1 MKYIKRL
8 SSLALAFFVI
18 ALIILSQGSW
28 AEESSDSK
36 SLVLDVY
43 ADDAGKALVTGY
55 ANDIEGLPFLNAS
68 EYIYDN
74 DSFQLYAVTNALT
87 WKSGDEWE
95 IGLPAEGVYGEYH
108 VTFYLSG
115 DIQLSNIT
123 GSAGLDYLVSTS
135 SDSFVVEFHGYDVT
149 SPTAAVRYRQPL
161 SGGEV
166 EAGAEA
172 SALQQEESSSVPIL
186 LVVGLI
192 IVLIVVAAFK
202 LGRSGKSGP
211 PKREKSSQE
220 SKAKAKSTTD
230 LQKEVFEEGRE
241 DLADLV
247 LAETPPS
254 TVSVD
259 EMTSSKP
266 DAGVTSVPSE
276 GETPSIAS
284 DGEPERS
291 EDEVLSATPGDEATS
306 IILDADMTSVASE
319 EEEEEVRGRSTIR
332 SDGRAVMETLT
343 ERERSVLEALIK
355 HEGKMTQA
363 DIRYE
368 TGIPKSSLTGIIIS
382 LERRNIVTKKEWGR
396 TNVIELSERLRGK
409 DDDRRH

>member
-1 MKYIKRL
+1 MKDIERL
-8 SSLALAFFVI
+8 SWLALTFFVI
-18 ALIILSQGSW
+18 ALIVLSLGSW
-28 AEESSDSK
+28 AEESSDPR

-55 ANDIEGLPFLNAS
+55 ANGIEGLPFLNAS

-74 DSFQLYAVTNALT
+74 DSLQLYAVTNALT

-95 IGLPAEGVYGEYH
+95 IRLPAEGVYGEYH

-123 GSAGLDYLVSTS
+123 GTAGLDYLVSSS

-149 SPTAAVRYRQPL
+149 SPTATVRYHQPL

-166 EAGAEA
+166 EAGSEA
-172 SALQQEESSSVPIL
+172 SALQQGESSSVSIL
-186 LVVGLI
+186 LAVSLI

-202 LGRSGKSGP
+202 LGRPGKSGP
-211 PKREKSSQE
+211 PRRRSHE
-220 SKAKAKSTTD
+220 SNAESTTD
-230 LQKEVFEEGRE
+230 LQKEGFEEGRE
-241 DLADLV
+241 NLADLV
-247 LAETPPS
+247 LAETSPS
-254 TVSVD
+254 TASEG
-259 EMTSSKP
+259 EMTSSTPP
-266 DAGVTSVPSE
+266 DAGAAFAPSE
-276 GETPSIAS
+276 DEAPFIAS
-284 DGEPERS
+284 DGEPGRS
-291 EDEVLSATPGDEATS
+291 EDEIPSAEPGDEATS
-306 IILDADMTSVASE
+306 IILDADMASVASE
-319 EEEEEVRGRSTIR
+319 VRVEGRSTI
-332 SDGRAVMETLT
+332 STDMVAVMETLT

-409 DDDRRH
+409 DDYQRH